1 MRKLDPKKTGK
12 ISFEAFAE
20 FNRQKFY
27 WSFVDYF
34 CKNTFIDKEGLDF
47 WN

>member
-27 WSFVDYF
+27 WYLIGFF
-34 CKNTFIDKEGLDF
+34 GKNTFIDKEAFHL